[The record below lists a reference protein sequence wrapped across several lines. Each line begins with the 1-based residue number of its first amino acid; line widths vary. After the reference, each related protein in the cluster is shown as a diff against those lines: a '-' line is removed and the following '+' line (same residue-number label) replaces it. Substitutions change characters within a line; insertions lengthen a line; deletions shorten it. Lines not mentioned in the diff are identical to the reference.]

1 VRGRDGR
8 LIDDRP
14 PRDVPSGSGPAGS
27 GPWVRVF
34 TAWNLAVFATWVVL
48 PFVLAGS
55 IAWVPGWLH
64 LVSVGVG
71 AVSEDRYAA
80 RRNPALKARRRMIGA
95 GTKAWDLA
103 WNVAF
108 WPFMASIAVAGGLQ
122 HGAEGHSMPAGSW
135 ALGLPLLA
143 AGFALSAWAMATNP
157 WFEGTARI
165 QAEIGHRVFEGGPYR
180 HVRHPGYLGLVLWA
194 LGTPF
199 LLRSTWSIAPAV
211 AAAAWVALR
220 TGLEDAMLR
229 RELPGYAAYASRTR
243 FRLVPGL
250 W

>member
-1 VRGRDGR
+1 
-8 LIDDRP
+8 
-14 PRDVPSGSGPAGS
+14 
-27 GPWVRVF
+27 VRVF

-64 LVSVGVG
+64 LAAVG
-71 AVSEDRYAA
+71 AGALSESLYVAW
-80 RRNPALKARRRMIGA
+80 RNPGLRERRKRIGA
-95 GTKAWDLA
+95 GTKAWDLV
-103 WNVAF
+103 WNAAF
-108 WPFMASIAVAGGLQ
+108 WPLMASIAVVGGLQ
-122 HGAEGHSMPAGSW
+122 HGALGPSMPAGSW

-157 WFEGTARI
+157 WFEATARI

-180 HVRHPGYLGLVLWA
+180 HVRHPGYLGLALWA

-199 LLRSTWSIAPAV
+199 LLRSTWSIGPAFAV
-211 AAAAWVALR
+211 AAWIVLR
-220 TGLEDAMLR
+220 TALEDAMLR
-229 RELPGYAAYASRTR
+229 RELQGYAEYAGRTR
-243 FRLVPGL
+243 FRLMPGL